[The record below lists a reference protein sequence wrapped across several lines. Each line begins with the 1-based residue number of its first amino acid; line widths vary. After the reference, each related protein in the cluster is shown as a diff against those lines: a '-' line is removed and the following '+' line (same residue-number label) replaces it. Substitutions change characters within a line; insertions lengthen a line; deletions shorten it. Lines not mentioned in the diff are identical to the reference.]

1 MFDFL
6 SKLFGRQ
13 KSGGVAK
20 ERLQLVLIHDRNDI
34 APDVLEN
41 IKVEI
46 ISALKKYLEIDENEI
61 DMHLDKQNRSVALVA
76 NIPLKHI
83 KRGRGKEPLDVK
95 ETAVTPKAS
104 ASSRPAAVP
113 VKEAAVVAQEAPI
126 SDSPADAVDKEATA
140 GARKTQV
147 KAKTDDS
154 KTKESG
160 SRKASS
166 GAKEAA
172 GHARKNK
179 TPKGQKKKN
188 A

>member
-6 SKLFGRQ
+6 AKLFGKQ

-83 KRGRGKEPLDVK
+83 KRGRGKDQSELK
-95 ETAVTPKAS
+95 EAAVTPGAS
-104 ASSRPAAVP
+104 ANSLPAAAP
-113 VKEAAVVAQEAPI
+113 VKEAVVVEQEVPV
-126 SDSPADAVDKEATA
+126 SDSHADAAAKEATV
-140 GARKTQV
+140 GARNTQV

-154 KTKESG
+154 KAKESG
-160 SRKASS
+160 SRKVST
-166 GAKEAA
+166 GAKESA
-172 GHARKNK
+172 GSARKNK

>member
-1 MFDFL
+1 MFDFFA
-6 SKLFGRQ
+6 KLFGRQ

-83 KRGRGKEPLDVK
+83 KRGRGKTPSEVK
-95 ETAVTPKAS
+95 EAAVTSEAS
-104 ASSRPAAVP
+104 ASSRPAAVA

-126 SDSPADAVDKEATA
+126 SDSPADAAKEATA

-147 KAKTDDS
+147 KAK
-154 KTKESG
+154 ESG
-160 SRKASS
+160 SRKASAA
-166 GAKEAA
+166 AKEAT
-172 GHARKNK
+172 GHARKSK
-179 TPKGQKKKN
+179 APKGQKKKN